1 MRIRSLFTVLFLVA
15 TVGTAAAAEDV
26 RSQLKLNGMN
36 RVALEDYDLGDHEG
50 ARKRLEAAL
59 ALAKDAKLD
68 GHKLTATTNL
78 YLGIVYAGGLKDP
91 ARAVDHFR
99 AALAID
105 ENVTVPEKLVK
116 PEIARAFEEAR
127 KPAKVENVDI
137 NARPE
142 GVIKG
147 IVHTPVDRASEGGD
161 IPVGVW
167 IGDEM
172 RAASVTMH
180 YRAQGADGF
189 TALEMK
195 GTEPNRYQAMIPAA
209 ATATD
214 ALQYYVEVKNKKGKV
229 VAAKGNASQPYTISI
244 ARIVKKDES
253 GVPVGDDDVD
263 DEDPLKQKKK
273 KGK

>member
-1 MRIRSLFTVLFLVA
+1 MRVRTIATMFLLLFA
-15 TVGTAAAAEDV
+15 VGTAAAAEDI
-26 RSQLKLNGMN
+26 RSQKKIEGMN
-36 RVALEDYDLGDHEG
+36 RVALEDYDLGDPEA
-50 ARKRLEAAL
+50 ARKRLEEAL
-59 ALAKDAKLD
+59 SLARTAKLES
-68 GHKLTATTNL
+68 HKLTAQTNL

-91 ARAVDHFR
+91 ARAADAFR

-105 ENVTVPEKLVK
+105 ESVTVPEKLQK
-116 PEIARAFEEAR
+116 PEIIRAFEEAR

-172 RAASVTMH
+172 RAASVTLH
-180 YRAQGADGF
+180 YRAQGTDAF
-189 TALEMK
+189 TAVEMK
-195 GTEPNRYQAMIPAA
+195 NSEPNRYIVSIPAT

-214 ALQYYVEVKNKKGKV
+214 ALQYYVEVKNKKQKV
-229 VAAKGNASQPYTISI
+229 VAAKGNASQPYTINI
-244 ARIVKKDES
+244 TRIVKKDES

-263 DEDPLKQKKK
+263 DEDPLKKKK